1 MSVPES
7 TPEITKWCA
16 LLIAV
21 AFAFPAIFAGA
32 GAVKAERSGVAFYSS
47 SPRMPAT
54 ERVTRRASPQEFQ
67 QAVFSSW
74 MHAAAFGGLS
84 LISFLF
90 YRHLSN

>member
-7 TPEITKWCA
+7 TPEIIRWCA

-21 AFAFPAIFAGA
+21 AFAFPAIFMGA
-32 GAVKAERSGVAFYSS
+32 GAIEAERSGVAFYSS

-54 ERVTRRASPQEFQ
+54 ERVTRQTSPQQFQ
-67 QAVFSSW
+67 QAVAGSW

-90 YRHLSN
+90 YRRLSS